1 MLMKLFR
8 QRYLLVI
15 LSLSTASMLQAF
27 NTSDLDSLD
36 FYLGRRTYYDK
47 EKAQRIAAI
56 HLDRQMTQYERLKAL
71 FDEYASYNYDSAHL
85 YVNRLLDAAIA
96 SQDSNM
102 QKEALIDKGFA
113 YLSAG
118 LFKESADLFNSIDI
132 TGADTALRIKYY
144 TTYARLLYDLADY
157 NRSDLYYDYITR
169 GNDCS
174 GKALELIS
182 VQDTTKYWYEMAVRD
197 MKQQNYTRSL
207 ERFRIQLLAQNIS
220 EHEKA
225 ITYSSMGY
233 IYYAASD
240 IEQSL
245 HYNILAAISD
255 IKNSTKE
262 AVALRNVA
270 MALFN
275 QGETERAVR
284 YIRVAMEDAKFYN
297 ARHRQLEISQ
307 ILPIIEYQQMEELE
321 GQNKRIRLLS
331 LITYALIAV
340 LLLVM
345 ILLYNRVRAVQR
357 AHNTIQRINSEL
369 AEANTIKEE
378 YISTFLCNQTETL
391 NLFAQYQRFV
401 KRRAQERR
409 TDELLSVPPQFN
421 ATRTRKE
428 FYKQLDEMILRIFPD
443 FIGKFNSLLRED
455 EPVQPVR
462 GELLSP
468 ELRIFALMRLGV
480 SDNEKIAQILDYSI
494 NTVYTY
500 KTRVK
505 NRSDLTNEQF
515 AQQLTM
521 VI

>member
-1 MLMKLFR
+1 MKLLNLKSLFI
-8 QRYLLVI
+8 LVF
-15 LSLSTASMLQAF
+15 LVSAGLMQAL
-27 NTSDLDSLD
+27 NKDDLDSLD
-36 FYLGRRTYYDK
+36 FYLGQRAYYDNL
-47 EKAQRIAAI
+47 KAQRIAAI
-56 HLDRQMTQYERLKAL
+56 QTDSQLTQYERLKAL

-85 YVNRLLDAAIA
+85 YVNRLLDAATA
-96 SQDSNM
+96 AEDSNM
-102 QKEALIDKGFA
+102 QREALINKGFA

-118 LFKESADLFNSIDI
+118 LFKESADLFHSIDI
-132 TGADTALRIKYY
+132 SNADTAVRIKYF

-157 NRSDLYYDYITR
+157 NRSDLYYDYISQ
-169 GNDCS
+169 GNEYS
-174 GKALELIS
+174 ELALELLS
-182 VQDTTKYWYEMAVRD
+182 PRDTTKYWYEMAVRD
-197 MKQQNYTRSL
+197 MKQQNYSRSL
-207 ERFRIQLLAQNIS
+207 QRFEIQLLAQNIS

-240 IEQSL
+240 MEQSL

-270 MALFN
+270 LALFN

-284 YIRVAMEDAKFYN
+284 YIRVALDDAKFYN

-321 GQNKRIRLLS
+321 VQNKRIRLLS
-331 LITYALIAV
+331 LITYALLLV
-340 LLLVM
+340 LFIVM

-357 AHNTIQRINSEL
+357 AHNTIQRINNEL

-391 NLFAQYQRFV
+391 NQFAQYQRFV

-409 TDELLSVPPQFN
+409 TDELLAVPPQFN

-455 EPVQPVR
+455 EHIQPVK

-480 SDNEKIAQILDYSI
+480 SDNEKIAQILDYSV

-515 AQQLTM
+515 VRQLA
-521 VI
+521 VAI